1 MHNYKKLNIIVG
13 HYGSGKT
20 NIAVNL
26 ALAAKK
32 EHPTER
38 VAIAD
43 LDIVNPYFRTADSAE
58 LLKSHGV
65 EVLLPEFANTNVDI
79 PTIPPR
85 LLTMFEGDGYCFI
98 DVGGD
103 EGAVALGA
111 YRSVIEKLPHEVYY
125 VINLYRPLISEPSDA
140 VDCMRDIEEIS
151 GLRVTKIINN
161 SSLGEETNESTVTD
175 SFDYARKCASLAA
188 LPLAGH
194 TYVRDYAPELANS
207 DEPLLIPINDITKKL
222 F

>member
-26 ALAAKK
+26 AITAKK

-58 LLKSHGV
+58 LLKSHGI

-103 EGAVALGA
+103 DGAVALGA
-111 YRSVIEKLPHEVYY
+111 YRSIIEKLPHEVYY
-125 VINLYRPLISEPSDA
+125 VINMYRPLISEPSDA

-161 SSLGEETNESTVTD
+161 SSLGAETDERTVED
-175 SFDYARKCASLAA
+175 SFVYAKKCAALAS

-194 TYVRDYAPELANS
+194 TYVKDYAPKLSHS